1 MPKLKSNI
9 KNLKSILLMLMILF
23 AFAPCSIK
31 ASVLKPIDISY
42 ATKLNQTKTTIH
54 FSQCQNLNAV
64 AHAKTSLEIIKNFDF
79 HPIAFP
85 VNTDFPNY
93 NLQKARNND
102 SEIAKSNSPPKYI
115 LFKRLKINLA

>member
-9 KNLKSILLMLMILF
+9 KNLKSILLALMILF

-54 FSQCQNLNAV
+54 FSQCQDLNAIS
-64 AHAKTSLEIIKNFDF
+64 HAKTSLEIVKNFDF
-79 HPIAFP
+79 HPILFQL
-85 VNTDFPNY
+85 NYGFPNF
-93 NLQKARNND
+93 NLQKVSNND